1 MIADY
6 LINFLKSKRDQKR
19 HEVLKLRW
27 EKAKLERQLEQ
38 LKALKKEQDA
48 GGAHT

>member
-1 MIADY
+1 MITDT
-6 LINFLKSKRDQKR
+6 LIHILKNKRDKKR

-27 EKAKLERQLEQ
+27 EKAKLEKQLEQ

-48 GGAHT
+48 ETD